1 MKVYLV
7 YCCKWK

>member
-7 YCCKWK
+7 YRTF